1 MCNFDQKKN
10 PHLVRRGHASEQA
23 LQFDV
28 DSIPIELYKYLLKM
42 QENTWK
48 RIDFVYKY
56 TINYITY

>member
-28 DSIPIELYKYLLKM
+28 DSIPMRLYKYLLKM

-48 RIDFVYKY
+48 RIDFV
-56 TINYITY
+56 